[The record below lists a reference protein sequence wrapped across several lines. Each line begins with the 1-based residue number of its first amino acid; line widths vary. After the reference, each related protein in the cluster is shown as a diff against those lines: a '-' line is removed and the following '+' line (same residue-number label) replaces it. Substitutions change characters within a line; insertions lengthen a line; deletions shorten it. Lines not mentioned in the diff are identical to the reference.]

1 MQKKRESG
9 ERKWRVFLVIYSFLK
24 DEENKIL
31 WTGIYPFEVLF
42 ITPLIQNLVQRAF
55 AIYE

>member
-1 MQKKRESG
+1 MES
-9 ERKWRVFLVIYSFLK
+9 ISIFLK
-24 DEENKIL
+24 DEENKII

-42 ITPLIQNLVQRAF
+42 ITPLIQNLVQSAF